1 MAHFLV
7 FWNNGPQIKPPHD
20 RNILQHIADHL
31 KPESSQAF
39 NEDLTDT
46 DSLLIDPME
55 EMFEAYYS
63 TLIAKLYDENMN
75 RQLQHKIV
83 YSAMHG
89 VGAQFIDEAFKA
101 ASLPPVV
108 HVPEQKDPNP
118 EFPTVAFPNPEEG
131 KASLHLSFKT
141 AEEHGAIYILANDP
155 DADRL
160 AVAQKSSDGKWK
172 IFNGNEIGAMLAWW
186 QMQTHFKQYG
196 DTYLRHNLYFLASTV
211 SSKMLRSIATSEG
224 LSFEETLTGFK
235 WMANRA
241 YDLEQDLGKKV
252 LLAYEEAIG
261 FMCES
266 QVLDKDGGEW
276 GCDETRFYFEWG
288 LLVRVGVSGGHPKM
302 P

>member
-1 MAHFLV
+1 MDKKMV
-7 FWNNGPQIKPPHD
+7 Q
-20 RNILQHIADHL
+20 RNL
-31 KPESSQAF
+31 K
-39 NEDLTDT
+39 T
-46 DSLLIDPME
+46 
-55 EMFEAYYS
+55 
-63 TLIAKLYDENMN
+63 KW
-75 RQLQHKIV
+75 
-83 YSAMHG
+83 
-89 VGAQFIDEAFKA
+89 
-101 ASLPPVV
+101 
-108 HVPEQKDPNP
+108 
-118 EFPTVAFPNPEEG
+118 
-131 KASLHLSFKT
+131 
-141 AEEHGAIYILANDP
+141 
-155 DADRL
+155 
-160 AVAQKSSDGKWK
+160 KWK

-288 LLVRVGVSGGHPKM
+288 LLVRVGGEWASPIM
-302 P
+302 PYNDFFSVCCGENSRTDTIFRRKGT